1 MTLGVQCYAHT
12 LGNRLSSYGVG
23 MLADV
28 VVGRVQL
35 EVAQLAVKLLAAAE
49 MAGGGKKVV
58 VGDAAG
64 VSRPTL
70 DRWLGEVPAAASA
83 ASSAHVVPVS
93 VSVLVAGEARPA
105 VLVGRWSADVAG
117 EVGLWLAGELAELG
131 AAAVAGGADAG
142 EVRVELTIA

>member
-1 MTLGVQCYAHT
+1 M
-12 LGNRLSSYGVG
+12 
-23 MLADV
+23 
-28 VVGRVQL
+28 VVGRVQV
-35 EVAQLAVKLLAAAE
+35 EVAQLAIKLLAASE
-49 MAGGGKKVV
+49 LAGGGKKVL

-93 VSVLVAGEARPA
+93 VSVVVVGAARPA
-105 VLVGRWSADVAG
+105 VLVGRWAADVAG
-117 EVGLWLAGELAELG
+117 EVGLWLAGELADLG
-131 AAAVAGGADAG
+131 AAAVAGGVDAG